1 MKKVIIPA
9 LLLVVAIPATAQHL
23 GNPDIPFTFSQ
34 FIGNM
39 SDTLLYIILS
49 VAILMLFLVSAVY
62 FSVGRLRDK
71 IKGETNPIYAAR
83 AQQSFWAR
91 LFGVNPIEED
101 KDKVLDHNYDDIH
114 ELDNPIPA
122 WFMWLFYISVVSAIL
137 YMVNYHVLD
146 SGKLQEAE
154 YVAEMEQAEVD
165 KAAYLKKVGDKINSE
180 TVTVLK
186 TKEDLEKGKELYM
199 KTGSCVTCHKED
211 GGGNVGPNLT
221 DEYWKHGGGIK
232 NVFKTVIEGIPN
244 TGMKSWKKDFSN
256 GEIQQISSY
265 VLSLQ
270 GTNPDGA
277 KEPEG
282 EKWSEDVTPKSTP
295 TETIETDSIQLS
307 MR

>member
-9 LLLVVAIPATAQHL
+9 LLFVVAIPATAQHL
-23 GNPDIPFTFSQ
+23 GNPDTPFTFSQ
-34 FIGNM
+34 LIGNM
-39 SDTLLYIILS
+39 SDTLVYIILG
-49 VAILMLFLVSAVY
+49 VAILMLFLVAAVY

-71 IKGETNPIYAAR
+71 IKGETDPIYAAR

-122 WFMWLFYISVVSAIL
+122 WFMWLFYGSVVIAVV
-137 YMVNYHVLD
+137 YMLNYHVLD
-146 SGKLQEAE
+146 SGKLQLEEYAAE
-154 YVAEMEQAEVD
+154 IEQAEID
-165 KAAYLKKVGDKINSE
+165 KIAYLKKVGDKINAE
-180 TVTVLK
+180 TVTLLA
-186 TKEDLEKGKELYM
+186 TKEDLAKGKELYM

-232 NVFKTVIEGIPN
+232 NVFKTIIEGVPN

-256 GEIQQISSY
+256 LEIQQIASY
-265 VLSLQ
+265 VISLQ
-270 GTNPDGA
+270 GTNPANA

-282 EKWSEDVTPKSTP
+282 EKWEDN
-295 TETIETDSIQLS
+295 TELKVIEVDTLKLS
-307 MR
+307 MK